1 MSDIKKRELL
11 TVITPCYNEEETVE
25 LFYEELSKYLPC
37 IDMDYEILFVDDGSK
52 DKTLE
57 KCKKLKER
65 DSRIKVISFSRNF
78 GKEAAM
84 YAGLSE
90 SKGDYVVLMDTDL
103 QDPPYLLPSMVL
115 ALTEE
120 GYDSAAT
127 YRVTRQGEP
136 PIRSFFARKFYRL
149 INSLID
155 VEIVDGARDYRIMT
169 RQMVDAILS
178 MQEYHRFSKGIFAW
192 VGFKTKYIEFENVE
206 RVAGETKWSFWKLV
220 GYAIEGIVAFT
231 TAPLRIATIAGII
244 VSMFGFLYMLF
255 IVIKALVF
263 GDPVA
268 GYPSLIC
275 IITLLGGMQ
284 LLFLG
289 ILGEYLAKT
298 YMETKKRP
306 IYIIKEID

>member
-103 QDPPYLLPSMVL
+103 QDPPYLLPNMVL

>member
-1 MSDIKKRELL
+1 MKNKKLL
-11 TVITPCYNEEETVE
+11 SVITPCYNEEETVE
-25 LFYEELSKYLPC
+25 LFYEELIKYLPS
-37 IDMDYEILFVDDGSK
+37 IDLDYEILFVDDGSK

-65 DSRIKVISFSRNF
+65 DSKIKVVSFSRNF

-103 QDPPYLLPSMVL
+103 QDPPYLLPEMVK
-115 ALTEE
+115 AITEE

-127 YRVTRQGEP
+127 YRVTRKGEP
-136 PIRSFFARKFYRL
+136 PIRSFFARKFYKL
-149 INSLID
+149 INSLIE

-169 RQMVDAILS
+169 RQMVDSILS
-178 MQEYHRFSKGIFAW
+178 MKEYHRFSKGIFAW

-220 GYAIEGIVAFT
+220 GYAIEGIVGFT
-231 TAPLRIATIAGII
+231 TAPLRIATITGIV
-244 VSMFGFLYMLF
+244 VSTFGFLYMLF
-255 IVIKALVF
+255 IVIKAIAF

-284 LLFLG
+284 LLFTG

-298 YMETKKRP
+298 YMETKHRP
-306 IYIIKEID
+306 VYIIKEID